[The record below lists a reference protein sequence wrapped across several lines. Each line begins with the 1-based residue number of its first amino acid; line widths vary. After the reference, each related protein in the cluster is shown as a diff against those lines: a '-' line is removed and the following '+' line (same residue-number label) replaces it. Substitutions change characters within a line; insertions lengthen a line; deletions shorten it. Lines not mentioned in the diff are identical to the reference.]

1 MIHRKSN
8 GDDGTW
14 AEGAAASSGIED
26 GERFAGPDPEPE
38 SVEYD
43 SPENVE
49 PVSDR
54 AEPDDIAGS
63 NLAHV
68 ILRKSRALDEGA
80 RARDIMDPYRRGKA
94 ALEKAGSGKE
104 EDSAGEAEAKP
115 QRTRRRRTAQ
125 KSGAES
131 AASGVSPKVL
141 DELLSGSRAP
151 DEDAAAAE
159 SAGWAE
165 AGSASDEPAAPE
177 AEAHEA
183 AAEDEAV
190 SEREPDREA
199 ASDISAESGSNA
211 AAAGSDDALQAE
223 AVPESSV
230 RPAADDAGSLGRIR
244 QMPMRSHQT
253 LGKARHPRMQDRT
266 VLFCQRMTRQ
276 KNPALTSLSKAP
288 PSPAASPSFT
298 LTGRESRSSASP
310 TRRSTRL

>member
-94 ALEKAGSGKE
+94 ALEKAGSSKE
-104 EDSAGEAEAKP
+104 EGSAVEAEAKP

-141 DELLSGSRAP
+141 DELLSGSRAT
-151 DEDAAAAE
+151 DDDAATAE

-165 AGSASDEPAAPE
+165 PGAASDEPAAPE
-177 AEAHEA
+177 AEVREA
-183 AAEDEAV
+183 AAADEGV
-190 SEREPDREA
+190 
-199 ASDISAESGSNA
+199 
-211 AAAGSDDALQAE
+211 
-223 AVPESSV
+223 
-230 RPAADDAGSLGRIR
+230 
-244 QMPMRSHQT
+244 
-253 LGKARHPRMQDRT
+253 
-266 VLFCQRMTRQ
+266 
-276 KNPALTSLSKAP
+276 
-288 PSPAASPSFT
+288 
-298 LTGRESRSSASP
+298 
-310 TRRSTRL
+310 